1 MLESIGST
9 LGDLL
14 APHGPPVNA
23 AASYTPGDFSVHFFL
38 QLAAILLACRLFG
51 GPRRVLPLL
60 AAEGRL
66 AGRRL
71 IAPAA
76 ADPGRDDY
84 LLARLT
90 DRGALLDA
98 MGRLRAAYP
107 NALAIERPALTGH
120 GPGRAD
126 GDHRRVRIADLF
138 ASFHQETT
146 GVALDAAGRAT
157 LERIVEGLELEARH
171 A

>member
-1 MLESIGST
+1 
-9 LGDLL
+9 
-14 APHGPPVNA
+14 
-23 AASYTPGDFSVHFFL
+23 
-38 QLAAILLACRLFG
+38 
-51 GPRRVLPLL
+51 
-60 AAEGRL
+60 
-66 AGRRL
+66 
-71 IAPAA
+71 
-76 ADPGRDDY
+76 
-84 LLARLT
+84 
-90 DRGALLDA
+90 
-98 MGRLRAAYP
+98 MGKLRSAYP